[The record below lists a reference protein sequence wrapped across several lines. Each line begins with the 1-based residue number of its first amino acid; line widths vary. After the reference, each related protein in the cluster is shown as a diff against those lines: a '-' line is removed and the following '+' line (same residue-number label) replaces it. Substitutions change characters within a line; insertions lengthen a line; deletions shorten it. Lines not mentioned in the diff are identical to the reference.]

1 MKLLDEM
8 PVKGF
13 SAFAELLLH
22 AMGRTPEEI
31 ARPGIA
37 IVNTQNELVPG
48 HIHLDD
54 IASAVRDGVVSA
66 GGTAFEFPTIAICDG
81 LAMGHAGMCYPLA
94 SRELIADSI
103 EAMILAHNLD
113 AMVLVTGCDKIT
125 PGMMM
130 AAARLDI
137 PAIVINGGPMLAPR
151 PTSKVPLLGCGSC
164 PGLYTAN
171 SMACMAEVLGLALPW
186 NSCIPAPHG
195 ARRQLARQTGVRI
208 MGLLREGIIPRQIL
222 TQKAFENVIT
232 VDMAI
237 GGSSNTILHLMA
249 LADEAGIN
257 IDLDLFAQI
266 GHRTPRLCDL
276 NPAGAYFIEDLYEAG
291 GLQAVMAELS
301 KKNLLH
307 LEALT
312 LSGQTLGEIIEGA
325 QSTRPEVI
333 RSIEEPYSPEG
344 GLAIL
349 YGNLAPDGAVVKQS
363 AVKPEMFKHS
373 GPARIFDLEEDAVK
387 AMMDGKIHSGDVVV
401 IRYEGPKGGPG
412 FREMLM
418 ATSTILRVELETEVA
433 LVTDGRFSGATAG
446 AAIGH
451 VSPEAMAGGPIAIVE
466 EGDIIEIDIPSRKLN
481 VRLSQEEI
489 QSRLARWTPP
499 PLKRE
504 VKSYL
509 RRYSRL
515 VTSASTGAILRTPED
530 W

>member
-1 MKLLDEM
+1 MALL
-8 PVKGF
+8 
-13 SAFAELLLH
+13 
-22 AMGRTPEEI
+22 
-31 ARPGIA
+31 
-37 IVNTQNELVPG
+37 N
-48 HIHLDD
+48 
-54 IASAVRDGVVSA
+54 
-66 GGTAFEFPTIAICDG
+66 
-81 LAMGHAGMCYPLA
+81 
-94 SRELIADSI
+94 
-103 EAMILAHNLD
+103 
-113 AMVLVTGCDKIT
+113 
-125 PGMMM
+125 
-130 AAARLDI
+130 
-137 PAIVINGGPMLAPR
+137 
-151 PTSKVPLLGCGSC
+151 
-164 PGLYTAN
+164 
-171 SMACMAEVLGLALPW
+171 
-186 NSCIPAPHG
+186 
-195 ARRQLARQTGVRI
+195 
-208 MGLLREGIIPRQIL
+208 EGIIPRHIL
-222 TQKAFENVIT
+222 TKKAFENAIA

-266 GHRTPRLCDL
+266 GDRTPRLCDL
-276 NPAGAYFIEDLYEAG
+276 NPAGAYFLEDLYEAG

-307 LEALT
+307 LDALT

-333 RSIEEPYSPEG
+333 RNIEEPYSPEG
-344 GLAIL
+344 GFAML

-363 AVKPEMFKHS
+363 AVKPQMFTHS
-373 GPARIFDLEEDAVK
+373 GPARVFDLEEEAVT
-387 AMMDGKIHSGDVVV
+387 AMLDGKIHSGDVMV
-401 IRYEGPKGGPG
+401 IRYEGPRGGPG

-418 ATSTILRVELETEVA
+418 ATSTILSVELQAEVA

-466 EGDIIEIDIPSRKLN
+466 EGDIIEINIPSRKLN
-481 VRLSQEEI
+481 VKLSQEEI
-489 QSRLARWTPP
+489 QNRLDRWTPP

-515 VTSASTGAILRTPED
+515 VTSASTGAILRIPDD